1 MQQIAYCLT
10 VIALL
15 LGPVNTLDIIPFD
28 SLLDSANTD
37 DSAAKQ
43 VDDEAPESISTTAEN
58 QNEASQS
65 FDLLEDPEKSD
76 DKAEDLFDELK
87 DGLEKKTPKTPEDGD
102 LETSESSQSVLIDRI
117 DDLEASAS
125 SKLTLFFF

>member
-87 DGLEKKTPKTPEDGD
+87 DGLEKKIPKTREDGD
-102 LETSESSQSVLIDRI
+102 LETSESGQSVLIDRI